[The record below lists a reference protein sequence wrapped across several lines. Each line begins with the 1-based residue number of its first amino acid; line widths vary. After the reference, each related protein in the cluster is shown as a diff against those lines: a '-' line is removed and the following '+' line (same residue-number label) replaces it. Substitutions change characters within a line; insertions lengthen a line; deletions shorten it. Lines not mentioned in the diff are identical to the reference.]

1 MPLNQFS
8 PCSADLIIPR
18 YRPPTRRSIA
28 ISGQAKDLGPIQR
41 FMCSALDHSA
51 NTTDA
56 GALKVRTI
64 NSSLSATLF
73 FRTPITFPF
82 AEFLEVGGHLVEA
95 LLPEAPIDRQPVVD
109 GLKAFWLE
117 LARPPLCLAAARN
130 EASALE
136 HLEMPGDRRQADL
149 EGFGQLVHGGLAVC
163 EARENG
169 ASRWV
174 GQGRKGGRQQVGH
187 T

>member
-1 MPLNQFS
+1 
-8 PCSADLIIPR
+8 
-18 YRPPTRRSIA
+18 
-28 ISGQAKDLGPIQR
+28 
-41 FMCSALDHSA
+41 MCSALDHRA
-51 NTTDA
+51 NTTDG

-64 NSSLSATLF
+64 NNSSSATLF
-73 FRTPITFPF
+73 LWARITFSF

-109 GLKAFWLE
+109 GLKAVWFE
-117 LARPPLCLAAARN
+117 LARPPLGLAAARN
-130 EASALE
+130 EACALE
-136 HLEMPGDRRQADL
+136 HLEMPRDRRQADL
-149 EGFGQLVHGGLAVC
+149 EGLGQLVHGGLAVC

-169 ASRWV
+169 ASRWG